1 MPDSLLSLNDVSLQ
15 FGTKSILEHVSL
27 SIKRGEITTLIGP
40 NGAGKSSLVR
50 VALGLQKPT
59 KGKVVR
65 QTGLRLGYMPQK
77 LVIDDSL
84 PLTVLRFLQLAYRS
98 SKADALSILAM
109 VEGQHLAGQAI
120 QKLSGGEFQRVLL
133 ARAILR
139 KPQLLILDEPVQGV
153 DMSGQ
158 RELYRLI
165 KQVRDE
171 LHCGVL
177 MVSHDLHLVMKQ
189 TDHVV
194 CLNRNICCA
203 GLPENISSHPAYLQ
217 LFGQA
222 EESELAIYTH
232 HHDHQHGLSGDSC
245 LSDENS
251 TCSDENHQH
260 QGDPK

>member
-1 MPDSLLSLNDVSLQ
+1 MPEPLLSLNNVSLH
-15 FGTKSILEHVSL
+15 FDEKSILEHVSL
-27 SIKRGEITTLIGP
+27 AIRKGEITTLIGP

-50 VALGLQKPT
+50 VALGLQKPSQ
-59 KGKVVR
+59 GRVSR
-65 QTGLRLGYMPQK
+65 QSGLRLGYMPQK

-84 PLTVLRFLQLAYRS
+84 PLTVMRFLQLAYRS
-98 SKADALSILAM
+98 DKKDALKTLAL
-109 VEGQHLAGQAI
+109 VEGQHLARQAI

-139 KPQLLILDEPVQGV
+139 KPQLLVLDEPVQGV

-189 TDHVV
+189 SDHVV
-194 CLNRNICCA
+194 CLNRHICCA
-203 GLPENISSHPAYLQ
+203 GLPENISNHPAYLQ
-217 LFGQA
+217 LFGQP
-222 EESELAIYTH
+222 EENELAIYTH

-245 LSDENS
+245 LSDNGS
-251 TCSDENHQH
+251 CSDENHQH
-260 QGDPK
+260 EGDQ